1 MRKNLKRIACL
12 LATVMGTVSI
22 SACGASGALESI
34 LENMGAVSSLSSDFS
49 SESLSDTAFSVSNKK
64 ESSSSKNESSN
75 LNFSSNSNSS
85 IHSSFENSSFASNE
99 DSADGSFEASSSVED
114 IETNEFSIHFL
125 ELGNKYTGDSTLIK
139 VGDVEVLIDA
149 GSRQSSAATIT
160 EYVNQYCEDG
170 VLEYVIA
177 THAHQDHIAG
187 FVGTSSIKGI
197 FESFVCETIIDY
209 ALSNSDS
216 QIRSNYEKARDA
228 EVALG
233 ATHYTVL
240 ECWNNAGGAQRSYE
254 LGNGVTMNFLYQ
266 EFYENKASDENDYSV
281 CMLLSQGENHY
292 LFTGDLEKAGEESL
306 VAENDLPQCVLYKGG
321 HHGSPTSSTA
331 ALLSAIRPEIVC
343 VCCCCG
349 STEYTTNMANVFP
362 SQAFVDRIA
371 LYTDRV
377 YVTTMV
383 TTSGFAS
390 MNGNIV
396 VATKDGEVSVNCSN
410 NNTLFKDTD
419 WFKKNRT
426 LPTAWKS

>member
-187 FVGTSSIKGI
+187 FVGTSS
-197 FESFVCETIIDY
+197 
-209 ALSNSDS
+209 
-216 QIRSNYEKARDA
+216 
-228 EVALG
+228 
-233 ATHYTVL
+233 
-240 ECWNNAGGAQRSYE
+240 
-254 LGNGVTMNFLYQ
+254 
-266 EFYENKASDENDYSV
+266 
-281 CMLLSQGENHY
+281 
-292 LFTGDLEKAGEESL
+292 
-306 VAENDLPQCVLYKGG
+306 
-321 HHGSPTSSTA
+321 
-331 ALLSAIRPEIVC
+331 
-343 VCCCCG
+343 
-349 STEYTTNMANVFP
+349 
-362 SQAFVDRIA
+362 
-371 LYTDRV
+371 
-377 YVTTMV
+377 
-383 TTSGFAS
+383 
-390 MNGNIV
+390 
-396 VATKDGEVSVNCSN
+396 
-410 NNTLFKDTD
+410 
-419 WFKKNRT
+419 
-426 LPTAWKS
+426 